1 MVHERE
7 KDMNDCGFAH
17 VVISEEYVKQTKG
30 DLSAKIKDLCAF
42 ECIFLGSI
50 FFLSF
55 LFVFFSELFVLICI
69 IMFSL

>member
-50 FFLSF
+50 FFVLLCIF
-55 LFVFFSELFVLICI
+55 FCLF
-69 IMFSL
+69 